1 MPVGSI
7 SIGDIEARI
16 TAIRVFAV
24 DSDEYAKARD
34 IEDSLWEDVLRAI
47 AGGAPNPA
55 ELAAAALDSRLVRYP
70 R

>member
-1 MPVGSI
+1 MPAGSL

-24 DSDEYAKARD
+24 DSDDYDKARE
-34 IEDSLWEDVLRAI
+34 IEDSLWEDVLKAI
-47 AGGAPNPA
+47 AEGAPNPV
-55 ELAAAALDSRLVRYP
+55 ELAKATLDSRLVRYP